1 MTRYLTTKP
10 YKTLKTPK
18 TLTIVDDEIPDDKTL
33 ANPDDPNASDD
44 VFPDDEN
51 PNYTLARVST

>member
-18 TLTIVDDEIPDDKTL
+18 TLTIVDDDIHDDETL
-33 ANPDDPNASDD
+33 VNPNACDD
-44 VFPDDEN
+44 DFSDDEN
-51 PNYTLARVST
+51 PNDTLARVST